1 MIQRLMKRMKED
13 LKEGGQFYQGWGKAK
28 PIFSK
33 EGRERKKVY
42 VWFGYRENLN
52 VKKQTLKSL
61 CKLM

>member
-33 EGRERKKVY
+33 EGRERKY
-42 VWFGYRENLN
+42 MYGLDIERI
-52 VKKQTLKSL
+52 
-61 CKLM
+61 